1 MERIKNLNGYQKT
14 LIIIMIVAVMVF
26 SIIYPKTISRVG
38 FRYNNKIFVPTVSDD
53 GSITYS
59 GRLDGKGARFV
70 VSADKNTVEFC
81 HGDDVYGIYSVV
93 EDASAIPKSHH
104 NANKMTGI
112 EIRDGEEI
120 LFRGGVY
127 KYGSDSFMLY
137 SEKENY
143 NSTLSN
149 PYIQNKG
156 FKSTD
161 DTTSK
166 PNAYTVLALMGS
178 PELTHKGSKVI
189 WFSVSV
195 LCLFNALSMIF
206 FNDLFRFDMFFQVR
220 DPESA
225 EPSDFYIMS
234 CYIAW
239 TLMTISS
246 VALFIFGLQ

>member
-1 MERIKNLNGYQKT
+1 MERIKNLNGYQKA

-26 SIIYPKTISRVG
+26 SIIYPKTVSRVG
-38 FRYNNKIFVPTVSDD
+38 FRYNNEIFVPAVNDD
-53 GSITYS
+53 SSITYS
-59 GRLDGKGARFV
+59 GRLDGKDARFV
-70 VSADKNTVEFC
+70 VSADKKTVEFC
-81 HGDDVYGIYSVV
+81 HGEDVYGIYSVA
-93 EDASAIPKSHH
+93 EDASAIPKNHQ
-104 NANKMTGI
+104 NAGKMTGI

-120 LFRGGVY
+120 LFRGGIY
-127 KYGSDSFMLY
+127 KYGSDNFHLYPTNGKYDSML
-137 SEKENY
+137 SD
-143 NSTLSN
+143 

-234 CYIAW
+234 SYIAW
-239 TLMTISS
+239 TLITILS
-246 VALFIFGLQ
+246 VPLFIFGLQ

>member
-1 MERIKNLNGYQKT
+1 M
-14 LIIIMIVAVMVF
+14 
-26 SIIYPKTISRVG
+26 
-38 FRYNNKIFVPTVSDD
+38 
-53 GSITYS
+53 
-59 GRLDGKGARFV
+59 
-70 VSADKNTVEFC
+70 
-81 HGDDVYGIYSVV
+81 
-93 EDASAIPKSHH
+93 
-104 NANKMTGI
+104 
-112 EIRDGEEI
+112 
-120 LFRGGVY
+120 
-127 KYGSDSFMLY
+127 
-137 SEKENY
+137 
-143 NSTLSN
+143 LSN
-149 PYIQNKG
+149 PYIKNNG

-239 TLMTISS
+239 TLMTILS
-246 VALFIFGLQ
+246 VPLFIFGLQ